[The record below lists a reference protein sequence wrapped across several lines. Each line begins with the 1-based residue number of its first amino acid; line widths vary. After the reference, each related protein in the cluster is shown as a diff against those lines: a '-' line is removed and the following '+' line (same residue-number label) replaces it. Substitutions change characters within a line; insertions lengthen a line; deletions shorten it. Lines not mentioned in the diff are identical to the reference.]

1 MQGEKNMACKEN
13 VERLINLKAKS
24 INCLDK
30 NGLLNILVDYV
41 PMKDM
46 LAFSNDLI
54 DDKFRGIMENEDMTR
69 CVEYFFECDLNVAET
84 SRKSFLHRNTLL
96 YRLDRIQSL
105 TGLNLRN
112 FNDAVTF
119 KLLMLIYNL
128 TK

>member
-1 MQGEKNMACKEN
+1 MACKEN

-46 LAFSNDLI
+46 LAFSNDLV

>member
-1 MQGEKNMACKEN
+1 MACKEN

-54 DDKFRGIMENEDMTR
+54 DDKFWGIMENEDMTR

>member
-1 MQGEKNMACKEN
+1 MACKEN
-13 VERLINLKAKS
+13 VERLINLKAKT

>member
-1 MQGEKNMACKEN
+1 MACKEN

-24 INCLDK
+24 INCVDK

-105 TGLNLRN
+105 TGLNLRD

>member
-1 MQGEKNMACKEN
+1 MACKEN
-13 VERLINLKAKS
+13 VERLINLKVKS

>member
-1 MQGEKNMACKEN
+1 MACKEN

>member
-1 MQGEKNMACKEN
+1 MACKEN

-54 DDKFRGIMENEDMTR
+54 DDKFRRTMENEDMTR

>member
-1 MQGEKNMACKEN
+1 MACKEN

-30 NGLLNILVDYV
+30 NGLLNILMDYV

>member
-1 MQGEKNMACKEN
+1 MACKEN

-24 INCLDK
+24 INYLDK

>member
-1 MQGEKNMACKEN
+1 MACKEN

-24 INCLDK
+24 INCVDK